1 MHFNILFLVSD
12 KYLWISHGF
21 IFRFLRW
28 KKWQLILSQISQMWR
43 RPYMKSLST
52 WSKVYK
58 TSSVLNTSYFMKMKD
73 LRSVIS
79 AVYSLTKKEYWQR
92 RQEWLMWWRKTAL
105 DLSSKLRCCYV
116 ISLAVQSGKKRTING
131 SNLKKLDFFFLSWC
145 KWCNTKET
153 RGKGFV
159 GSWLYRLVWRQVFP
173 IRCYSLELLAFLLN
187 IVNQTCSVQS
197 FQTDKRFYKWEE
209 QWPNG

>member
-12 KYLWISHGF
+12 KYLWISRGF

-92 RQEWLMWWRKTAL
+92 RQEWLMWWRKTVL
-105 DLSSKLRCCYV
+105 DLSSKLRRCYV
-116 ISLAVQSGKKRTING
+116 ISLAVQSGKRRTING

-159 GSWLYRLVWRQVFP
+159 GSWLYILVWRQVFP
-173 IRCYSLELLAFLLN
+173 IRCYS
-187 IVNQTCSVQS
+187 
-197 FQTDKRFYKWEE
+197 
-209 QWPNG
+209 